1 MKSIQIR
8 SYFWSGFSCI
18 RTEYRKIRTRN
29 NSVFGHFSRVVN
41 NIKNNSLVK
50 DDMIN
55 MIMINICGKI
65 YHQPHWPRQEYIN
78 LTQLLEGSNTNTG
91 RRKPSDILLFP
102 GGYTNVTLKA
112 YGLTRTIKMHYLL
125 PNYYIKRTL
134 DSL

>member
-1 MKSIQIR
+1 MKSVQIR
-8 SYFWSGFSCI
+8 SSLWFVFSCI

-91 RRKPSDILLFP
+91 RRKPDILLFP
-102 GGYTNVTLKA
+102 GGVYKCNIESVWLNKNYKDA
-112 YGLTRTIKMHYLL
+112 LSIVKLL
-125 PNYYIKRTL
+125 H
-134 DSL
+134 